1 MAFLPLLVLLVSA
14 PYASSS
20 SASCCTHRTRKGHFS
35 TVKSSLAFQS
45 HLYRNCGSGNR
56 SYGSLSCPND
66 HFRRT
71 SRSETITSN
80 TSADTE
86 SRVSHS
92 TNQSALTP
100 LTCQYHTE
108 VSRRAAVLRIL
119 PLAIL
124 LAGFPYSSSAS
135 EIDATGQLFT
145 PKNEMIKGGGSASAR
160 GIRLKPVDEKMSRDR
175 TNKNLLKSSG
185 LIQNVYETR
194 FITYLARFLLVF
206 DPSANAWWKKNSSS
220 NMTPDDEPSKD
231 SPAKKDISKEKFA
244 EFAESVE
251 VGLADYFLGPYGSY
265 ASVAAAKAGIAAAEP
280 AKSVMRAKKDFSFW
294 GVKTGQER
302 RDIQS
307 TKQNQSKS
315 KKAEKEAINLA
326 RQGILNLF
334 TLLKARYTS
343 VEAKQQLAILFSM
356 ITNPELQPVQEIRGL
371 LGEVDNGTIASVEL
385 FDLSD
390 DDEALDVFR
399 LSSRHGGGFSKSD
412 EQLIRVES
420 PAPLGDD
427 YKAAKLRA
435 VMKPT
440 SRILRIKV
448 IDGGQGYTVSPDVIV
463 KQRGASRDCEA
474 CAIID
479 RNGSVSEIIVTN
491 PGFGYGGQ
499 QNREGFEPT
508 LPTVEIRE
516 RKSRQSI
523 PGKEVKPAKA
533 VPELEYEVS
542 LFVSAS
548 LRPFLS
554 FTHYLRIMFARAGCR
569 G

>member
-1 MAFLPLLVLLVSA
+1 MAYLPLLVLLVSA
-14 PYASSS
+14 LYASSS

-35 TVKSSLAFQS
+35 TAKSSLAFQS
-45 HLYRNCGSGNR
+45 HHYRNCGSGKR

-71 SRSETITSN
+71 SGSETITSD

-92 TNQSALTP
+92 TKQSTLTP

-119 PLAIL
+119 PLTIL
-124 LAGFPYSSSAS
+124 LAGFPDSSSAS
-135 EIDATGQLFT
+135 EIDATGQLYT

-175 TNKNLLKSSG
+175 KNKNLLKSSG

-220 NMTPDDEPSKD
+220 NMTPDDESSKD

-280 AKSVMRAKKDFSFW
+280 AKSVMRAEKDFSLW
-294 GVKTGQER
+294 GVTTGKEW
-302 RDIQS
+302 RDIQI
-307 TKQNQSKS
+307 TKQYHSKS
-315 KKAEKEAINLA
+315 KKAEKEAFNLA

-448 IDGGQGYTVSPDVIV
+448 IDGGQGYAVSPDVIV

-474 CAIID
+474 AAIID
-479 RNGSVSEIIVTN
+479 RNGSVSEIFVTN

-508 LPTVEIRE
+508 LPIVEIRE

-523 PGKEVKPAKA
+523 SGKEVKPAKA

-548 LRPFLS
+548 LSRFLS
-554 FTHYLRIMFARAGCR
+554 FTHYLRIMFARR
-569 G
+569 L

>member
-1 MAFLPLLVLLVSA
+1 MAVLPLLVLLVSA

-20 SASCCTHRTRKGHFS
+20 NPSCCTHRTRKGHFS
-35 TVKSSLAFQS
+35 TAKSSLAFQS
-45 HLYRNCGSGNR
+45 HLYRDCGSGNR

-66 HFRRT
+66 HRYFFRRT
-71 SRSETITSN
+71 SGSETITFH
-80 TSADTE
+80 THADTE
-86 SRVSHS
+86 SHCKKQS
-92 TNQSALTP
+92 TLTP
-100 LTCQYHTE
+100 LPCQYHTE

-119 PLAIL
+119 SLTIL
-124 LAGFPYSSSAS
+124 SAGFPDSSSAS
-135 EIDATGQLFT
+135 EIDATGQLYT

-175 TNKNLLKSSG
+175 KNKNLLKSSG
-185 LIQNVYETR
+185 LIQNLYETR

-206 DPSANAWWKKNSSS
+206 DPSANAWWKKQSSS
-220 NMTPDDEPSKD
+220 NMTPDDESSKD
-231 SPAKKDISKEKFA
+231 SPFKKDISKENFA
-244 EFAESVE
+244 QFAESVE

-280 AKSVMRAKKDFSFW
+280 AKSVTIAGKVTRK
-294 GVKTGQER
+294 ER

-307 TKQNQSKS
+307 TKQYQSKS

-371 LGEVDNGTIASVEL
+371 LGEVDNGRIASVEL

-390 DDEALDVFR
+390 VDESLDIFR

-412 EQLIRVES
+412 EELIRVES

-440 SRILRIKV
+440 SRILRINV
-448 IDGGQGYTVSPDVIV
+448 IDGGQGYTDSPDVIV

-479 RNGSVSEIIVTN
+479 RHGSVSEIIVTN

-499 QNREGFEPT
+499 KNREGVEPT

-516 RKSRQSI
+516 LKSRQSI
-523 PGKEVKPAKA
+523 SGKEVKPAKA

-542 LFVSAS
+542 LFA
-548 LRPFLS
+548 
-554 FTHYLRIMFARAGCR
+554 
-569 G
+569 

>member
-1 MAFLPLLVLLVSA
+1 
-14 PYASSS
+14 
-20 SASCCTHRTRKGHFS
+20 
-35 TVKSSLAFQS
+35 
-45 HLYRNCGSGNR
+45 
-56 SYGSLSCPND
+56 
-66 HFRRT
+66 
-71 SRSETITSN
+71 
-80 TSADTE
+80 
-86 SRVSHS
+86 
-92 TNQSALTP
+92 
-100 LTCQYHTE
+100 
-108 VSRRAAVLRIL
+108 
-119 PLAIL
+119 
-124 LAGFPYSSSAS
+124 
-135 EIDATGQLFT
+135 
-145 PKNEMIKGGGSASAR
+145 MIKGGGSASAR

-175 TNKNLLKSSG
+175 KNKNLLKSSG

-220 NMTPDDEPSKD
+220 NMTPDDESSKD

-280 AKSVMRAKKDFSFW
+280 AKSVMRAEKDFSLW
-294 GVKTGQER
+294 GVTTGKEW
-302 RDIQS
+302 RDIQI
-307 TKQNQSKS
+307 TKQYHSKS
-315 KKAEKEAINLA
+315 KKAEKEAFNLA

-448 IDGGQGYTVSPDVIV
+448 IDGGQGYAVSPDVIV

-474 CAIID
+474 SAIID
-479 RNGSVSEIIVTN
+479 RNGSVSEIFVTN

-508 LPTVEIRE
+508 LPIVEIRE

-548 LRPFLS
+548 LSRFLS
-554 FTHYLRIMFARAGCR
+554 FTHYLRIMFARR
-569 G
+569 L